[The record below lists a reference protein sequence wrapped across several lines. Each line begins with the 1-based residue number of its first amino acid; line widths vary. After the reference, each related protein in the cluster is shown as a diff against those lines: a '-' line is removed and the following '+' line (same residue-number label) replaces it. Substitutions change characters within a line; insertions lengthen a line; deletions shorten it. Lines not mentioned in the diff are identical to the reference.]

1 MSAVKKRYMIIDQW
15 ITCKEPNT
23 PELPTLK
30 VRILLVLRLPTT
42 LEEDTVSSKALVSPI
57 NTMRDS
63 NEFGK
68 STMKFNNRTKICQCY
83 TMHTKAENEMCAHE
97 TQRGVKWLNR
107 THTHCKNFKCIRR

>member
-68 STMKFNNRTKICQCY
+68 STMKFNN
-83 TMHTKAENEMCAHE
+83 
-97 TQRGVKWLNR
+97 
-107 THTHCKNFKCIRR
+107 